1 MCVQDEF
8 QTNVG
13 YLLIFGCLFEYEW
26 NEKGNDQEMIS
37 SSSCLFRQ
45 LSEIESVCLN
55 TVSFFAMDK
64 DIDSITE
71 DDSDESREMDSQYS
85 SVLGSI
91 DTGDVEAVEN
101 DTLD

>member
-1 MCVQDEF
+1 M
-8 QTNVG
+8 
-13 YLLIFGCLFEYEW
+13 
-26 NEKGNDQEMIS
+26 
-37 SSSCLFRQ
+37 
-45 LSEIESVCLN
+45 N

-64 DIDSITE
+64 EIDSITE

-101 DTLD
+101 DTLDWTM

>member
-1 MCVQDEF
+1 MSISIVIG
-8 QTNVG
+8 NR
-13 YLLIFGCLFEYEW
+13 ICLF
-26 NEKGNDQEMIS
+26 D
-37 SSSCLFRQ
+37 
-45 LSEIESVCLN
+45 

>member
-1 MCVQDEF
+1 MF
-8 QTNVG
+8 LWQTVLQWIKQFIMSISIVIGNR
-13 YLLIFGCLFEYEW
+13 ICL
-26 NEKGNDQEMIS
+26 
-37 SSSCLFRQ
+37 
-45 LSEIESVCLN
+45 
-55 TVSFFAMDK
+55 FAMDK